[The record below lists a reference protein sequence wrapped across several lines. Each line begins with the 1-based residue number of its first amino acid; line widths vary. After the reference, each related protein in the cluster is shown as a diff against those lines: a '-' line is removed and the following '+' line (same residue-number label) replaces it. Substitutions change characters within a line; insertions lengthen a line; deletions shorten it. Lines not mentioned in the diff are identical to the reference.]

1 MTTINT
7 TDDLLSLLNENHE
20 FREAVRRAILTE
32 ELMSLPAVFSSF
44 ASEVRSDI
52 KILKDGY
59 NELRQGQQ
67 ELNDKYQSLSDGQQE
82 LNDKYQSLSDGQQ
95 ELNDKYQSLSDGQ
108 QELRQGQHRHTNDIG
123 ELKGIGLETKLFN
136 RGPSLIATLLK
147 VRRSERVRVAET
159 DANSEEF
166 NNVIY
171 KAQDA
176 GVIANDE
183 YERLLN
189 TDMIIRSA
197 RTGTPGPV
205 YTAIE
210 SSYSVTREDIEKVSR
225 TASILRK
232 VFPEAEVHAAL
243 YYMVMSSFIETEA
256 VRREVHLMKAG
267 NIV

>member
-32 ELMSLPAVFSSF
+32 ELMALPAVFSSF
-44 ASEVRSDI
+44 ASEVRADI
-52 KILKDGY
+52 KSLKDGQQ
-59 NELRQGQQ
+59 ELRDGYRQ
-67 ELNDKYQSLSDGQQE
+67 LNDKYQE
-82 LNDKYQSLSDGQQ
+82 
-95 ELNDKYQSLSDGQ
+95 LSDGQ
-108 QELRQGQHRHTNDIG
+108 QELRDGYRQLNDKYQELSDGQEQLRQGQQRHTNDIG
-123 ELKGIGLETKLFN
+123 ELKGIGLETKLYN

-166 NNVIY
+166 NSVIY
-171 KAQDA
+171 RAQDA
-176 GVIANDE
+176 GVIADGE

-189 TDMIIRSA
+189 TDMIVKSA
-197 RTGTPGPV
+197 RTGASDPV

-210 SSYSVTREDIEKVSR
+210 SSYSVTREDIAKVSR

-232 VFPEAEVHAAL
+232 VFPEAEIHAAL
-243 YYMVMSSFIETEA
+243 YYMNMPSFIETEA
-256 VRREVHLMKAG
+256 VQGEVHLMKAD
-267 NIV
+267 NIA

>member
-7 TDDLLSLLNENHE
+7 TDDLLSLLKENHE

-44 ASEVRSDI
+44 ASEVRADI

-59 NELRQGQQ
+59 
-67 ELNDKYQSLSDGQQE
+67 S
-82 LNDKYQSLSDGQQ
+82 
-95 ELNDKYQSLSDGQ
+95 
-108 QELRQGQHRHTNDIG
+108 ELRQGQHRHTNDIG

-176 GVIANDE
+176 GVIADDE

-189 TDMIIRSA
+189 TDMIIKSA
-197 RTGTPGPV
+197 RTGTSNPV

-210 SSYSVTREDIEKVSR
+210 SSYSVTREDVAKVSR

-232 VFPEAEVHAAL
+232 VFPEAEIYAAL
-243 YYMVMSSFIETEA
+243 YYMNMPPFIETEA
-256 VRREVHLMKAG
+256 VQGEVHLMKAD
-267 NIV
+267 NIA